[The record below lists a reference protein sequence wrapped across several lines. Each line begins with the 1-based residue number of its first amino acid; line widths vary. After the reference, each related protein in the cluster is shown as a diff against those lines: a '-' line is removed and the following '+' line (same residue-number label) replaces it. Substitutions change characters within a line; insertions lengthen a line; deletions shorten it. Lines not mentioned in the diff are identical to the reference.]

1 MTDPT
6 IVTAYKAF
14 NMDLTCLGHQYEVG
28 KTYEHDGL
36 VIMCASGY
44 HACLSPLDVTHYYS
58 ISNSRFC
65 SVTLYGAVHGDDKS
79 VAGKITIDTEIG
91 LSGWIDAVACNL
103 KEKVFVGNNDDPGNY
118 DRIVANYDHR
128 SISSS
133 LFGARLGS
141 IFACTKIGSSGNR
154 SLVASFGVYDKIG
167 TCGNETQIASS
178 GVFTKIASSG
188 DYTKIVSSSNWG
200 KIASSGDYDKTASSG
215 LSAQIGSSGD
225 SADIGSSG
233 NRARIASA
241 GKLARIGSSGKNA
254 RIASSGNGAR
264 ITADGC
270 NSVVAA
276 IGNRSVASAADGCWI
291 VLANYDINGDPVH
304 VRSARVGGPDGLQ
317 AGVLYRLN
325 AYGKFE
331 IVDDQQ

>member
-1 MTDPT
+1 MTDST
-6 IVTAYKAF
+6 TVTAYKAF
-14 NMDLTCLGHQYEVG
+14 DMDLTCRGHQYEVG
-28 KTYEHDGL
+28 KTYEHDDL

-65 SVTLYGAVHGDDKS
+65 SVTLYDAVHGDDKS

-91 LSGWIDAVACNL
+91 LSGWIDAAVGSL
-103 KEKVFVGNNDDPGNY
+103 KEKVFAVNNDDPGKNC
-118 DRIVANYDHR
+118 RIVTNYDHQ
-128 SISSS
+128 SVSSCV
-133 LFGARLGS
+133 GCARLGS
-141 IFACTKIGSSGNR
+141 IFACVKIGSSGNR
-154 SLVASFGVYDKIG
+154 TRVASFGIDAKIG
-167 TCGNETQIASS
+167 TSGNETQIASS
-178 GVFTKIASSG
+178 GLNAQIASSG
-188 DYTKIVSSSNWG
+188 DYTRIVSSSNFAQ
-200 KIASSGDYDKTASSG
+200 IASSGDYDKTASSG
-215 LSAQIGSSGD
+215 RSAQIGSSGD

-254 RIASSGNGAR
+254 RIASSGNGAC

-317 AGVLYRLN
+317 AGVPYRLN
-325 AYGKFE
+325 AAGEFE
-331 IVDDQQ
+331 IVDD